1 VAGNDQRSL
10 YAVLAEETPDGSEAG
25 ETLNT
30 KRKET
35 LDNDVEAFVALESG
49 VYCA

>member
-1 VAGNDQRSL
+1 MAGSDQRSL
-10 YAVLAEETPDGSEAG
+10 YAVLAEEAADGTEPG

-35 LDNDVEAFVALESG
+35 LDNGAEAFVALESG
-49 VYCA
+49 V